1 MIASSGS
8 MLLVSLLAAVM
19 SCNGVYLLLV
29 EGTQRSF
36 QFASISGDFRVD
48 RQKEIALPLMRMR
61 ARGDNYCVTH
71 AQ

>member
-19 SCNGVYLLLV
+19 SCNGVYPLLV

-48 RQKEIALPLMRMR
+48 RQTE
-61 ARGDNYCVTH
+61 GDCFTPNTH
-71 AQ
+71 ARTG